1 MLASRHPAHDPCGN
15 PTRLR
20 GLYSS
25 RHAHLGAVC
34 QRPPR
39 RSLVE
44 SAKALELVG
53 EGDKEDFQGHL
64 DRMPSMIEKARA
76 DPPTSDLPGDD
87 E

>member
-64 DRMPSMIEKARA
+64 DRMPSMIEKAHR
-76 DPPTSDLPGDD
+76 LW
-87 E
+87 